1 MVYLIS
7 TDPSPTAVLKHRA
20 TNRLKLAL
28 ADSTSRSYDSKF
40 RIFLSFCSFA
50 TIDIKHISPLQIL
63 TFLEFLTF
71 NKVSFSGLANHL
83 SAVKTSLSLHGLD
96 VSSFLDPR
104 IKLYNKAIMR
114 HRPLNP
120 SIKPIIDIDIL
131 QAIALQCDRMHMGH
145 ICKAAILLAFFS
157 FLRISNLVP
166 HSIVAYDH
174 LKHLSRADLIFA
186 APGMHIIVKW
196 SKTLQNRDKVKIIK
210 VPSLGKSPL
219 CPVSAVKKLLSSSPG
234 SNNSPLFQVKCYHK
248 WVPLTDT
255 RLRKFLAKVLKALHL
270 THHGF
275 TFHSLRRSGATLA
288 FNLNVPM
295 QDIQSHGTWT
305 SEAVWAYITQ
315 DHNAADTVAH
325 SFRSL
330 LKT

>member
-1 MVYLIS
+1 M
-7 TDPSPTAVLKHRA
+7 LKYRA
-20 TNRLKLAL
+20 TNRLKLAF
-28 ADSTSRSYDSKF
+28 ADSTSRSYHAKF
-40 RIFLSFCSFA
+40 RIFLSFCAFA
-50 TIDIKHISPLQIL
+50 AIDINQISPLEIL

-71 NKVSFSGLANHL
+71 NKVSFSGLSNYL
-83 SAVKTSLSLHGLD
+83 SAIKSSLALHGLD
-96 VSSFLDPR
+96 VSSFMDLR

-120 SIKPIIDIDIL
+120 SIKPIINTDTL
-131 QAIALQCDRMHMGH
+131 QSIVLQCDRMYMGH
-145 ICKAAILLAFFS
+145 ICKAAILLSFFS

-166 HSIVAYDH
+166 HSIVGYDH

-186 APGMHIIVKW
+186 PPGINIIVKW
-196 SKTLQNRDKVKIIK
+196 SKTLQNRDKVKVIK
-210 VPSLGKSPL
+210 IPALGRSPL
-219 CPVSAVKKLLSSSPG
+219 CPVSALRKLLAATPG
-234 SNNSPLFQVKCYHK
+234 SNNSPLFQVKCHHK

-270 THHGF
+270 TVHGF

-288 FNLNVPM
+288 FNLKVPM
-295 QDIQSHGTWT
+295 QDIQSYGTWT

-315 DHNAADTVAH
+315 DHNAADSVAL

-330 LKT
+330 LNT